1 MRVWM
6 IWWRSRGRSVDAYAV
21 SGLGNHNN
29 AVSGAW
35 MLMLML
41 MLLVRG
47 IMLML
52 FQVRGRGKRSRR
64 HGLSFHGL
72 AEGVEETVASF

>member
-1 MRVWM
+1 MDDDADAD
-6 IWWRSRGRSVDAYAV
+6 VDGAWNNAYAV
-21 SGLGNHNN
+21 SHENMEDIEE
-29 AVSGAW
+29 V
-35 MLMLML
+35 
-41 MLLVRG
+41 
-47 IMLML
+47 LML

>member
-1 MRVWM
+1 MRIWK
-6 IWWRSRGRSVDAYAV
+6 IWWSTD
-21 SGLGNHNN
+21 

-35 MLMLML
+35 MLM
-41 MLLVRG
+41 VRG